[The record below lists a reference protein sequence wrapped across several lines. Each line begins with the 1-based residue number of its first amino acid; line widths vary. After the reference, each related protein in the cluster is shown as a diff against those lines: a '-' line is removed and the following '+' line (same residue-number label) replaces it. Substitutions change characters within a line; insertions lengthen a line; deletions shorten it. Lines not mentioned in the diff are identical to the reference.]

1 VDLQE
6 KRQLDVAAQM
16 TRVKARARP
25 WRAIIAGLLA
35 IACGILSWHAGQHF
49 TEYFGSGPLASKVVA
64 ATAAA
69 ATCLFGVVAVLDFGG
84 RTRDVLRPVTG
95 LSHAAIVRYAIV
107 LLGILVVVSVTL
119 ALLKLPIS
127 QLLVGGAIT
136 SIILGIAAQ
145 QALGNVFAGIVL
157 LLSRPFVVGDAVRFR
172 AGAFSGQI
180 EGTVTEIG
188 ITYLRLDTA
197 EGVLHLPNSQ
207 VLAAVVGLARQVQ
220 GELAGAPGPASPP
233 GPPLPPG
240 SASASGA
247 PPGGTAVPPQPP
259 G

>member
-6 KRQLDVAAQM
+6 KRQLDLAAQV

-35 IACGILSWHAGQHF
+35 VACGIISWMAGNRFHG
-49 TEYFGSGPLASKVVA
+49 YFESGPLASKVIA
-64 ATAAA
+64 AVAAA
-69 ATCLFGVVAVLDFGG
+69 ATCLFGVVAVLEFGG
-84 RTRDVLRPVTG
+84 RTRDALQPVTG
-95 LSHAAIVRYAIV
+95 LAHAAIVRYAIV
-107 LLGILVVVSVTL
+107 LLGILAVVIVTL
-119 ALLKLPIS
+119 TLLKLPIS

-157 LLSRPFVVGDAVRFR
+157 LLSRPFVVGDRVRFR

-188 ITYLRLDTA
+188 ITYLRLETV
-197 EGVLHLPNSQ
+197 EGMLHLPNSQ
-207 VLAAVVGLARQVQ
+207 VLAAVVGLVRPSPAAP
-220 GELAGAPGPASPP
+220 AGQAGPVSP
-233 GPPLPPG
+233 
-240 SASASGA
+240 SGA
-247 PPGGTAVPPQPP
+247 PPSGTAVPPSPA

>member
-6 KRQLDVAAQM
+6 KRQLDLAAQV
-16 TRVKARARP
+16 TRVKAHARP

-49 TEYFGSGPLASKVVA
+49 NEYFGTGPLGSKVVA

-69 ATCLFGVVAVLDFGG
+69 ATCLFGVVAVLEIGG
-84 RTRDVLRPVTG
+84 RTRNALRPVTG
-95 LSHAAIVRYAIV
+95 LAHAAIVRYAIV
-107 LLGILVVVSVTL
+107 LLGILLVVSVTL

-157 LLSRPFVVGDAVRFR
+157 LLSRPFVVGDGVRFR

-197 EGVLHLPNSQ
+197 EGMLHLPNSQ
-207 VLAAVVGLARQVQ
+207 VLGAVVGLARQAP
-220 GELAGAPGPASPP
+220 GERAVGPGPASPP

-240 SASASGA
+240 SASPSGA
-247 PPGGTAVPPQPP
+247 PPGGTAVPPEQA

>member
-6 KRQLDVAAQM
+6 KRQLDLAAQV
-16 TRVKARARP
+16 TRVKAHARP

-49 TEYFGSGPLASKVVA
+49 TEYFGTGPLGSKVVA

-69 ATCLFGVVAVLDFGG
+69 ATCLFGVVAVLDIGG
-84 RTRDVLRPVTG
+84 RTRNALRPVTG
-95 LSHAAIVRYAIV
+95 LAHAAIVRYAIV

-157 LLSRPFVVGDAVRFR
+157 LLSRPFVVGDDVRFR
-172 AGAFSGQI
+172 AGSFSGQI

-197 EGVLHLPNSQ
+197 EGMLHLPNSQ
-207 VLAAVVGLARQVQ
+207 VLSAVVGLARQ
-220 GELAGAPGPASPP
+220 APGERAGQPGPVSP
-233 GPPLPPG
+233 GPPVPPG
-240 SASASGA
+240 SASPSGE
-247 PPGGTAVPPQPP
+247 PPGGTAVPPHPA

>member
-6 KRQLDVAAQM
+6 KRQLDLAAQV

-35 IACGILSWHAGQHF
+35 IVCGIISWTAGRNF
-49 TEYFGSGPLASKVVA
+49 DSFAESGPLASKVVA
-64 ATAAA
+64 GAAAA
-69 ATCLFGVVAVLDFGG
+69 ATCLFGVIAVLEFGG
-84 RTRDVLRPVTG
+84 RTRDALRPRTG
-95 LSHAAIVRYAIV
+95 LAHAAIVRYTIV
-107 LLGILVVVSVTL
+107 LLGILAVLIVTL
-119 ALLKLPIS
+119 SLFKVPVS

-172 AGAFSGQI
+172 SGGFSGQI

-197 EGVLHLPNSQ
+197 EGVLHLPNAQ
-207 VLAAVVGLARQVQ
+207 VLAAVVGSART
-220 GELAGAPGPASPP
+220 APGDHAKPAGPAPPPAAPAS
-233 GPPLPPG
+233 
-240 SASASGA
+240 
-247 PPGGTAVPPQPP
+247 GTAVPPSPA

>member
-16 TRVKARARP
+16 NRVKARARP
-25 WRAIIAGLLA
+25 WRAIIAGVLA

-49 TEYFGSGPLASKVVA
+49 TEYFGSGPVGSKVVA
-64 ATAAA
+64 AVAAA
-69 ATCLFGVVAVLDFGG
+69 ATCLFGVVAVLEFGG
-84 RTRDVLRPVTG
+84 RTRDALRPVTG
-95 LSHAAIVRYAIV
+95 LAHAAIVRYAIV

-197 EGVLHLPNSQ
+197 DGVLHLPNSQ
-207 VLAAVVGLARQVQ
+207 VLGAVVGLARPAV
-220 GELAGAPGPASPP
+220 GEPAKPSGPAPP
-233 GPPLPPG
+233 
-240 SASASGA
+240 SAA
-247 PPGGTAVPPQPP
+247 PPPAAPSSRTAVPPSPAD
-259 G
+259 

>member
-6 KRQLDVAAQM
+6 KRQLDLAAQV
-16 TRVKARARP
+16 TRAKARARP

-35 IACGILSWHAGQHF
+35 VVCGIISWTAGNRF
-49 TEYFGSGPLASKVVA
+49 TGYFESGPVTSKVIA
-64 ATAAA
+64 AAAAA
-69 ATCLFGVVAVLDFGG
+69 ATCLFGVVAVLEFGG
-84 RTRDVLRPVTG
+84 RTRDALQPVTG
-95 LSHAAIVRYAIV
+95 IAHAAIVRYTIV
-107 LLGILVVVSVTL
+107 LLGILAVLIVTL
-119 ALLKLPIS
+119 SLFKVPVS

-197 EGVLHLPNSQ
+197 DGVLHLPNSQ
-207 VLAAVVGLARQVQ
+207 VLAAAVGLARPAA
-220 GELAGAPGPASPP
+220 GEPAKPSGPA
-233 GPPLPPG
+233 
-240 SASASGA
+240 A
-247 PPGGTAVPPQPP
+247 PPAAAPPAAPPSGTAVPPSPAD
-259 G
+259 

>member
-6 KRQLDVAAQM
+6 KRQLDLAAQV
-16 TRVKARARP
+16 TRVKTHARP

-49 TEYFGSGPLASKVVA
+49 TEYFGTGPLGSKVVA

-84 RTRDVLRPVTG
+84 RTRDVLRPRTG
-95 LSHAAIVRYAIV
+95 LAHAAIVRYAIV
-107 LLGILVVVSVTL
+107 LLGILVVVSITL

-188 ITYLRLDTA
+188 ITYLLLDTA
-197 EGVLHLPNSQ
+197 EGLLHLPNSQ
-207 VLAAVVGLARQVQ
+207 VLSAVVGLARQ
-220 GELAGAPGPASPP
+220 APGERAGPGPVSPP

-240 SASASGA
+240 SASPSGA
-247 PPGGTAVPPQPP
+247 PPGGTAVPPQPA

>member
-16 TRVKARARP
+16 NRVKARARP
-25 WRAIIAGLLA
+25 WRAIIAGVLA

-49 TEYFGSGPLASKVVA
+49 TEYFGSGPVGSKVVA
-64 ATAAA
+64 AVAAA
-69 ATCLFGVVAVLDFGG
+69 ATCLFGVVAVLEFGG
-84 RTRDVLRPVTG
+84 RTRDALRPVTG
-95 LSHAAIVRYAIV
+95 LAHAAIVRYAIV

-188 ITYLRLDTA
+188 ITYLRLDTT
-197 EGVLHLPNSQ
+197 EGMLHLPNSQ
-207 VLAAVVGLARQVQ
+207 VLSAVVGLAGQAK
-220 GELAGAPGPASPP
+220 GEVAGAPS
-233 GPPLPPG
+233 PPG
-240 SASASGA
+240 SAPPSGA
-247 PPGGTAVPPQPP
+247 PPGGTAGPPQPP

>member
-6 KRQLDVAAQM
+6 KRQLDLAAQV

-25 WRAIIAGLLA
+25 WRAITAGLLA
-35 IACGILSWHAGQHF
+35 IACGVISWHVGQHF
-49 TEYFGSGPLASKVVA
+49 TDYFGPGPVTSKVVA
-64 ATAAA
+64 AVAAG
-69 ATCLFGVVAVLDFGG
+69 ATCLFGVIAVLEFAG
-84 RTRDVLRPVTG
+84 RTRDVLQPVTG
-95 LSHAAIVRYAIV
+95 LAHAAIVRYAIV

-119 ALLKLPIS
+119 ALFKLPIS

-157 LLSRPFVVGDAVRFR
+157 LLSRPFVVGDNGRFR

-180 EGTVTEIG
+180 EGTVTDIG
-188 ITYLRLDTA
+188 ITYLRLETA
-197 EGVLHLPNSQ
+197 EGLLHLPNSQ
-207 VLAAVVGLARQVQ
+207 VLAAVVGLARPAP
-220 GELAGAPGPASPP
+220 GKPAGPAGSASPPGPASP
-233 GPPLPPG
+233 
-240 SASASGA
+240 SGA
-247 PPGGTAVPPQPP
+247 PSGETAVPPAPA